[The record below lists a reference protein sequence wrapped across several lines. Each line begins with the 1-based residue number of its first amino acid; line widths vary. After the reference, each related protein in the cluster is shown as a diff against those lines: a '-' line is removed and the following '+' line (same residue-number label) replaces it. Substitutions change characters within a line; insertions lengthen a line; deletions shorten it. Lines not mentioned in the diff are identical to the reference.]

1 MLEANYKSEKK
12 YFSYADKFDNL
23 WDDRWAAEDKYF
35 CKAPSAKY
43 VNCIP
48 EKGSHLFQ
56 DVEVHMK
63 MFPWQS
69 FGNVECRMSKL
80 SYEILIWFFGR
91 ETSGRVETL
100 NSYYLF

>member
-1 MLEANYKSEKK
+1 MIVELLRTNIS
-12 YFSYADKFDNL
+12 
-23 WDDRWAAEDKYF
+23 

-63 MFPWQS
+63 MFP
-69 FGNVECRMSKL
+69 
-80 SYEILIWFFGR
+80 
-91 ETSGRVETL
+91 
-100 NSYYLF
+100 